1 MYNNFITSIEARI
14 ELYREVLWSDS
25 SMETTNNFA
34 AVNWR
39 AHFMLKTF
47 ARTNW
52 ANTESHFS
60 IAPLFRALQLN
71 VECIVKIARRSTA
84 IAAMQGIH
92 IFKAIPRNSITFNR
106 RQ

>member
-1 MYNNFITSIEARI
+1 
-14 ELYREVLWSDS
+14 
-25 SMETTNNFA
+25 METTNLA
-34 AVNWR
+34 VVNWR

-71 VECIVKIARRSTA
+71 VECIVEIARRSTA
-84 IAAMQGIH
+84 IAMQGIH
-92 IFKAIPRNSITFNR
+92 IFRAIPRNSITFNR

>member
-25 SMETTNNFA
+25 SMETTNNLA

-71 VECIVKIARRSTA
+71 VECRSGNCQTQYTQPYSNARHSHFSGYSSE
-84 IAAMQGIH
+84 QYN
-92 IFKAIPRNSITFNR
+92 F
-106 RQ
+106 